1 MKIALPKNENEINQH
16 FGRSKS
22 FAIVTIEDNKV
33 TEKKVVDSEALQ
45 HNHGGLASLLKDE
58 GVSVVI
64 TGGIG
69 QGAIDGLKSYNLE
82 VIRGASGNIDD
93 IIASYINGELQD
105 KNVVCN
111 HDHDHHHEHKGHMT
125 IKMPNMK

>member
-16 FGRSKS
+16 FGKSRS
-22 FAIVTIEDNKV
+22 FEIITIEDNKIL
-33 TEKKVVDSEALQ
+33 EKKEINSESLQ
-45 HNHGGLASLLKDE
+45 HNHGGLATLLKEE

-69 QGAIDGLKSYNLE
+69 QGAIDGLKSQNLD
-82 VIRGASGNIDD
+82 VIRGASGSIDD
-93 IIASYINGELQD
+93 IVASYISGELVD
-105 KNVVCN
+105 KNIVCS
-111 HDHDHHHEHKGHMT
+111 HDHHHDHKTHMT